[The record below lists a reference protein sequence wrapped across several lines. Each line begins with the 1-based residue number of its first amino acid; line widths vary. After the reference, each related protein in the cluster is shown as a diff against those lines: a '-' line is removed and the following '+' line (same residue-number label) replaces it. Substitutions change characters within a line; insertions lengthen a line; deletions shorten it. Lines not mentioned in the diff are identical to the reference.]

1 MSAQAVST
9 QGQLGSSSI
18 SEVVLSQQGIVS
30 RRYIS
35 MTSVKQ
41 YPWTWYGSD
50 GTRVW
55 AEVRARGDS
64 ERALEAVRQ

>member
-9 QGQLGSSSI
+9 QGQLGSGSI
-18 SEVVLSQQGIVS
+18 SQMLLRVILLVS